1 MNYMGITYAQNL
13 KKTFKACKF
22 NNYLVKII
30 INREGMKYN
39 TKKILSTPTNM
50 ARFVKK
56 RREDIG
62 LSPDDIS
69 FRGEQKMDK
78 ILLRMV
84 DYDAEN
90 LQEVII
96 DNIDTVLER
105 QKLSTVTWFNIDG
118 LHDTKLIEEIAEG
131 FDFDKLVL
139 ADVMDVHSRP
149 KVHEFNNCILLSIK
163 MMQQDEESG
172 HISVENLSVI
182 ITDTVLLSFQ
192 ETRGDVFDPVRER
205 IRNQKKRIRSG
216 GTDYLA
222 FALLDIVV
230 DNYIYIVGVLGE
242 KIETLEETLLQE
254 PRKSVIDEIY
264 TYKREMNFLRKN
276 ITPAKEMIL
285 SLSKMESEFI
295 DESTH
300 VHFKELLDNI
310 NQAVDSTDTYREIL
324 SDQLNIYH
332 TTISSKLNDVMKFLT
347 IFSVIF
353 IPLTFIAGIYGTNF
367 DVVPE
372 LKYQYSYFIMWGV
385 MVVIAI
391 GMLLY
396 FRKRKWL

>member
-1 MNYMGITYAQNL
+1 
-13 KKTFKACKF
+13 
-22 NNYLVKII
+22 
-30 INREGMKYN
+30 MKLN
-39 TKKILSTPTNM
+39 TPHISIKPPSM

-56 RREDIG
+56 RKEDIG
-62 LSPDDIS
+62 LAPDDIT

-78 ILLRMV
+78 VVLRLI
-84 DYDAEN
+84 DFDAEN
-90 LQEVII
+90 LEEIAVRSVKEV
-96 DNIDTVLER
+96 LPYK
-105 QKLSTVTWFNIDG
+105 QKKSVTWFNIDG
-118 LHDTKLIEEIAEG
+118 LHEAQVIEDIADG
-131 FDFDKLVL
+131 FDFDKLIL
-139 ADVMDVHSRP
+139 AEVMDVHARA
-149 KVHEFNNCILLSIK
+149 KVKEFDDCMVLSIK
-163 MMQQDEESG
+163 MLQQNEETDQ
-172 HISVENLSVI
+172 ISVENLSII
-182 ITDTVLLSFQ
+182 ITDEVLLSFQ
-192 ETRGDVFDPVRER
+192 EKRGDVFEPVRNR
-205 IRNQKKRIRSG
+205 IRGQKKRIRHG

-230 DNYIYIVGVLGE
+230 DNYIYIIGVLGE

-264 TYKREMNFLRKN
+264 RYKRELNFLRKN

-285 SLSKMESEFI
+285 TLSKIESELI

-300 VHFKELLDNI
+300 IHFKELLDNI
-310 NQAVDSTDTYREIL
+310 QQATDSSDTYREIL

-372 LKYQYSYFIMWGV
+372 LKYEYSYFIMWGV
-385 MVVIAI
+385 MIIVAL
-391 GMLLY
+391 GMLFY
-396 FRKRKWL
+396 FKKRKWL

>member
-1 MNYMGITYAQNL
+1 MNF
-13 KKTFKACKF
+13 KKSSIFKR
-22 NNYLVKII
+22 
-30 INREGMKYN
+30 NR
-39 TKKILSTPTNM
+39 TM

-56 RREDIG
+56 RKEDIG
-62 LSPDDIS
+62 RSPDDVF
-69 FRGEQKMDK
+69 FRGEQKIDEV
-78 ILLRMV
+78 LLRV
-84 DYDAEN
+84 IDFDAEK
-90 LQEVII
+90 LQEKII
-96 DNIDTVLER
+96 RKIEQLFKYRKTA
-105 QKLSTVTWFNIDG
+105 TVTWFNMDG
-118 LHDTKLIEEIAEG
+118 LHDTGIIEEIAEG
-131 FDFDKLVL
+131 FNFDKLVL
-139 ADVMDVHSRP
+139 ADVLDVHARP
-149 KVHEFNNCILLSIK
+149 KIQEFSNCILLSIK
-163 MMQQDEESG
+163 MLQQNEDTG
-172 HISVENLSVI
+172 HISVENLSII
-182 ITDTVLLSFQ
+182 ITDKVLLSFQ
-192 ETRGDVFDPVRER
+192 EKRGDVFEPVRER

-230 DNYIYIVGVLGE
+230 DNYIYSVGVLGE

-276 ITPAKEMIL
+276 ISPAKEMIL
-285 SLSKMESEFI
+285 ALSKMESELI
-295 DESTH
+295 NESTRI
-300 VHFKELLDNI
+300 HFKELLDNI
-310 NQAVDSTDTYREIL
+310 NQAIDSSETYREIL

-372 LKYQYSYFIMWGV
+372 LKYQYSYFIMLGV
-385 MVVIAI
+385 MVMIAI
-391 GMLLY
+391 GMLIY